1 MKAPPKTARPDIVQL
16 LFRRAEA
23 LARFAQWEARH
34 PSTMAASAAVE
45 GVGTLYELLP
55 ADRRRRRLDVTG
67 VARLHTCLKALS
79 RSPR

>member
-1 MKAPPKTARPDIVQL
+1 MKTAANTARWDIVQL
-16 LFRRAEA
+16 LSRRAEA
-23 LARFAQWEARH
+23 LARFAQWEGHH

-67 VARLHTCLKALS
+67 VARLHACLKAIS
-79 RSPR
+79 HSPR